1 MRTGLVSACL
11 FMANVVASPSWAQ
24 PSRPDP
30 AVTPGAVN
38 PAVTQVNLQ
47 ETICVRGWTRTVRP
61 PREFTGAL
69 KIQQIRTAGYADRR
83 MRSYEEDHLIPLE
96 LGGAPLDHQ
105 NLWPQPREAADGWTA
120 DRKDDLE
127 HRLNQL
133 VCAGELS
140 LTAAQEAIATDWI
153 ASYRTYVGEPG
164 AELDYTA
171 LLRPSKP
178 VSGEVDEPW
187 KFLIGLFLRSIA
199 GGRLLLL

>member
-1 MRTGLVSACL
+1 MRTGLLSAWL
-11 FMANVVASPSWAQ
+11 IVAGVAASPSWAQ
-24 PSRPDP
+24 PLRPDP

-38 PAVTQVNLQ
+38 PAVTQANVQ

-83 MRSYEEDHLIPLE
+83 MRSYEEDHLIALE
-96 LGGAPLDHQ
+96 LGGAPLDHR

-140 LTAAQEAIATDWI
+140 LVAAQEAIATDWI
-153 ASYRTYVGEPG
+153 AAYRTYVGKPGSEP
-164 AELDYTA
+164 DYTA
-171 LLRPSKP
+171 LLRPPKL
-178 VSGEVDEPW
+178 VGGEVDEPW

-199 GGRLLLL
+199 GGRLLFL